1 LKAKTIIDKK
11 QSMSPKPIIYQAPVK
26 IRFSDIDRYQHV
38 NTTYY
43 PDYVFTA
50 RFEYMKKR
58 WGTDPNQFE
67 KEGIGFYTTRFE
79 SIFLKPILASVSE
92 ILITSNVYET
102 DRSLL
107 KIQFQ
112 ITDLDQKVQFSKG
125 SFDMFVIDLK
135 TQKPVREIPETMK
148 ALIWET

>member
-1 LKAKTIIDKK
+1 
-11 QSMSPKPIIYQAPVK
+11 MSPKPIIYQAPVK